1 MHKIFLLY
9 LLSVFIFLNPYSLI
23 FFSSGSQYLG
33 NKFSLILFYPFFF
46 FPIFIENSVNRRID
60 ISQLLA
66 GCGLAVFSYIYFSFA
81 FFWIGSLLI
90 CLSFLPYFSYRFQS
104 LGIFIFLLTPPFVEK
119 YTLLIGF
126 ELRIFLS
133 YLTGLILGFLDST
146 TTVQGNLILFKN
158 QTFSVDPA
166 CEGLKFFT
174 GLFLLKLSFFNTFL
188 RENIN
193 LRKTLIIL
201 LISVFS
207 FLIWLW
213 ANLVRI
219 IILILFSIPEESFLH
234 SIVGV
239 ISFLCFIGLPF
250 TLLWIYYI
258 KETNQINLPNI
269 NLNFA
274 QIHYNQIIL
283 FGLPILLSFSILIRS
298 KNIIIPTSQWEA
310 HYGDFTLDTDNENKE
325 SQFYRNKKA
334 TMILKRN
341 LPILGVGHHPKICFE
356 AIGYS
361 FKNEE
366 EIFISKSEIIRRAE
380 IEKDKKK
387 FFLSWWYTKENKN
400 LNTQNRT
407 TAELEWRKDVLFNN
421 QSYVQVNLIT
431 NSKKDAY
438 EIYKELAKQSL

>member
-1 MHKIFLLY
+1 VRKSVLFY
-9 LLSVFIFLNPYSLI
+9 LLSVFIFLNPYSLVYL
-23 FFSSGSQYLG
+23 SSGLEYLG

-46 FPIFIENSVNRRID
+46 FPIFIENSPNKGIVIP
-60 ISQLLA
+60 QLLV
-66 GCGLAVFSYIYFSFA
+66 GCGLAVFSHIYFSFA

-90 CLSFLPYFSYRFQS
+90 CLSFLPYFNYRFQS
-104 LGIFIFLLTPPFVEK
+104 LGIFIFFLTPPFIEK

-133 YLTGLILGFLDST
+133 YLSGLILGFLDGT
-146 TTVQGNLILFKN
+146 TTVQGNLIQFKN
-158 QTFSVDPA
+158 ETFSVDPA

-174 GLFLLKLSFFNTFL
+174 GIFLLMLSFLNTFL
-188 RENIN
+188 RESIN
-193 LRKTLIIL
+193 LRKILIIL
-201 LISVFS
+201 LISIFS
-207 FLIWLW
+207 FFLWLW

-219 IILILFSIPEESFLH
+219 IILILFSIPEDSFLH
-234 SIVGV
+234 SIIGI

-250 TLLWIYYI
+250 TLLWIYYFQ
-258 KETNQINLPNI
+258 ETNKVNLQYINF
-269 NLNFA
+269 NFSKF
-274 QIHYNQIIL
+274 HFYQIIL
-283 FGLPILLSFSILIRS
+283 LGLPILLSISILIRS
-298 KNIIIPTSQWEA
+298 KKVIITTFHWEA
-310 HYGDFTLDTDNENKE
+310 HYGDLALDTDDKDKE

-366 EIFISKSEIIRRAE
+366 EVFISKSETIRRAE

-400 LNTQNRT
+400 FTIQNRT
-407 TAELEWRKDVLFNN
+407 ASEFEWRKDVLLND
-421 QSYVQVNLIT
+421 QSYIQVNLIT
-431 NSKKDAY
+431 NSKKDAH